1 MGQSNSIQEQQ
12 EKNQEFQAYI
22 NEMNQNMDQ
31 RLIALS
37 NDLRGM
43 EDTHYSSF
51 PDRTLL
57 IEGRYSHLTT
67 LSEWSLRS
75 ISKIIDSC
83 SKAIFGAIAPN
94 GSQKGGAE
102 TSASI
107 RQLQSREA
115 YIANAAFDIVQGI
128 VSSFNN
134 TTSISVERKV
144 ASKPIAPGMTL
155 FIGVENNSYSSKQF
169 FRDEKI
175 IQTLFV
181 FRVFYSIKEGV
192 SQSKLT
198 DLQLYEDQK
207 EIYRRK
213 IATFGKLM
221 DNLDP
226 TDPSFAENIIK
237 YENTADIMY
246 QRLEKLNSKI
256 DELLKGGNFR
266 VANVKK
272 SQKAAI
278 AAKEMEDLKQV
289 VKKLKAE
296 KEKVLKKK
304 KK

>member
-43 EDTHYSSF
+43 EDTHYASF

-94 GSQKGGAE
+94 GSQKGSNSE
-102 TSASI
+102 TSDSI

-134 TTSISVERKV
+134 TTSMSVERKV

-169 FRDEKI
+169 FTDEKI

-226 TDPSFAENIIK
+226 TAPDFTENIIK

-256 DELLKGGNFR
+256 EELLKGGNFR
-266 VANVKK
+266 AANLKK
-272 SQKAAI
+272 AQKTAI
-278 AAKEMEDLKQV
+278 SAKEIEETKQIV
-289 VKKLKAE
+289 QKLKAK

-304 KK
+304 K

>member
-1 MGQSNSIQEQQ
+1 
-12 EKNQEFQAYI
+12 
-22 NEMNQNMDQ
+22 
-31 RLIALS
+31 
-37 NDLRGM
+37 
-43 EDTHYSSF
+43 
-51 PDRTLL
+51 
-57 IEGRYSHLTT
+57 
-67 LSEWSLRS
+67 
-75 ISKIIDSC
+75 
-83 SKAIFGAIAPN
+83 
-94 GSQKGGAE
+94 
-102 TSASI
+102 
-107 RQLQSREA
+107 
-115 YIANAAFDIVQGI
+115 
-128 VSSFNN
+128 
-134 TTSISVERKV
+134 
-144 ASKPIAPGMTL
+144 MTL

-278 AAKEMEDLKQV
+278 AAKEMEDLKQI

>member
-12 EKNQEFQAYI
+12 QKNLEFQAYI
-22 NEMNQNMDQ
+22 NEMNQNMEQ
-31 RLIALS
+31 HLLALS
-37 NDLRGM
+37 SELKGM
-43 EDTHYSSF
+43 EDTHYFTF

-83 SKAIFGAIAPN
+83 SKAIFGAVAPN
-94 GSQKGGAE
+94 GSQTGGME
-102 TSASI
+102 TSDSI

-115 YIANAAFDIVQGI
+115 YIANAAFDVVQGI

-134 TTSISVERKV
+134 STSISVERKV

-155 FIGVENNSYSSKQF
+155 FIGVENNAYSSKQF
-169 FRDEKI
+169 FTDEKI

-213 IATFGKLM
+213 IAIFGKLM
-221 DNLDP
+221 DRLDP
-226 TDPSFAENIIK
+226 TDPSFTENIIK

-256 DELLKGGNFR
+256 EELLKPGNFH
-266 VANVKK
+266 VASLKKPVKK
-272 SQKAAI
+272 PTSSKDMDA
-278 AAKEMEDLKQV
+278 LKQIV
-289 VKKLKAE
+289 QKLK
-296 KEKVLKKK
+296 VKKK
-304 KK
+304 KALQKKKK